1 MAMAEPDGTGES
13 DIDVSNDPTIEALG
27 SEECTKYAQRHWQ
40 QLTSCRDAT
49 ELVMSESSEEDDKLH
64 KVYQANFG
72 GAFGLDLFNT
82 THAALHSGG
91 TLETWRSVLT
101 AMEGRSFA
109 GQPMNMMTL
118 LRADALSSYD
128 PAETDLILVPRAQF
142 LMIELARNRAGVYA
156 GLKQARQRREVV
168 AEASALVA
176 AASQRDSSRMLATL
190 HKLACHRSIPRTVLQ
205 ETGVGKLLARLAKLD
220 GSFKVVA
227 AAAAAVH
234 RQWRAAAQLQSV
246 TDAQERLQMEEWLQA
261 NIQLQRLL
269 HSRQAT
275 SPALA
280 AGSATAAGG
289 LELYLFMTVQTPLLA
304 AKIREWQDLQGVHC
318 QGLCAAVRFPREA
331 EIVLQGAVSTL
342 LQSHCLPSRLF
353 VASRVNVL
361 TLSGAH
367 C

>member
-49 ELVMSESSEEDDKLH
+49 ELVMSESREEDDKLH
-64 KVYQANFG
+64 KVYQASFG

-168 AEASALVA
+168 AEA
-176 AASQRDSSRMLATL
+176 
-190 HKLACHRSIPRTVLQ
+190 
-205 ETGVGKLLARLAKLD
+205 
-220 GSFKVVA
+220 
-227 AAAAAVH
+227 
-234 RQWRAAAQLQSV
+234 
-246 TDAQERLQMEEWLQA
+246 
-261 NIQLQRLL
+261 
-269 HSRQAT
+269 
-275 SPALA
+275 
-280 AGSATAAGG
+280 
-289 LELYLFMTVQTPLLA
+289 
-304 AKIREWQDLQGVHC
+304 
-318 QGLCAAVRFPREA
+318 
-331 EIVLQGAVSTL
+331 
-342 LQSHCLPSRLF
+342 
-353 VASRVNVL
+353 
-361 TLSGAH
+361 
-367 C
+367 